1 MTHSAALAASA
12 SLVPVVPR
20 LPPPLPSPVPRG
32 AVNLLGIGVSVA
44 LGAAAGFAGLR
55 FGRQMAD
62 LKVLGGTEMVVF
74 LLWLPLTWLIAV
86 AWHECGHLLA
96 GRSVGGR
103 FLLLV
108 VGPFKWVRTPAGV
121 RFGLNRSLN
130 AAGGLAASM
139 PTDDRDLPRRL
150 AVMVAGGPTA
160 SLGLA
165 LAMAGLAAW
174 IGRAAWPLGHGM
186 ALTLGGMSALLFVVT
201 VFPARMGGFKSDGLR
216 FYSLLRGGPGAAQ
229 EAALLSLTV
238 ATLGGVRPADLDPEK
253 LAAATA
259 PDDGSLFVVY
269 GHLCAFQHF
278 ADRRDFA
285 AAQARLDR
293 VIAGEAEL
301 PGFMREMA
309 RAEYAWLLGAAA
321 VGGAGEA
328 AAAAGP
334 ARAWLESAGKVAYD
348 VATRHRAEAAVLLV
362 EGRRAEAAASARAG
376 LLAIETRSMTPVRNA
391 FAADA
396 LAELLR
402 RAEG

>member
-1 MTHSAALAASA
+1 MTPSAGPAASA
-12 SLVPVVPR
+12 SPAPVVPR
-20 LPPPLPSPVPRG
+20 LPPPPPSPVSRG

-44 LGAAAGFAGLR
+44 LGAAAGFAGIR
-55 FGRQMAD
+55 FGRQLAD
-62 LKVLGGTEMVVF
+62 LKVLGATELVVF
-74 LLWLPLTWLIAV
+74 LLWLPLAWLIAV
-86 AWHECGHLLA
+86 AWHEGGHLLA
-96 GRSVGGR
+96 GRRVGGR

-150 AVMVAGGPTA
+150 AVMVAGGPAA
-160 SLGLA
+160 SLVLA

-174 IGRAAWPLGHGM
+174 IGRAVWPLGHGM
-186 ALTLGGMSALLFVVT
+186 AVVLGGISALLFAVT

-216 FYSLLRGGPGAAQ
+216 FYSLLRGGPGAVQ

-238 ATLGGVRPADLDPEK
+238 ATLGGVRPADYDPEK
-253 LAAATA
+253 LAAATT
-259 PDDGSLFVVY
+259 PDDGSLFAVY
-269 GHLCAFQHF
+269 GQLNAFHHF

-301 PGFMREMA
+301 PGFLREVA

-328 AAAAGP
+328 AAMAGA
-334 ARAWLESAGKVAYD
+334 ARAWFTSAGKVAYD
-348 VATRHRAEAAVLLV
+348 VATRHRAEAAVLLA
-362 EGRRAEAAASARAG
+362 EGRRTEAAAAARAG
-376 LLAIETRSMTPVRNA
+376 LLATETSSMAPVRNA
-391 FAADA
+391 FATDA
-396 LAELLR
+396 LTDLLR
-402 RAEG
+402 RAEA